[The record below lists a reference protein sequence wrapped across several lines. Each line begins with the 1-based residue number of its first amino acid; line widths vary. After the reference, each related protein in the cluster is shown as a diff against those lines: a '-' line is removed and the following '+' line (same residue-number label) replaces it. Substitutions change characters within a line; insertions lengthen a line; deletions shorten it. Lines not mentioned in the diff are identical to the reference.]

1 MELIGGT
8 NNKSI
13 PFTVRYGLF
22 LDDLKRFMTIIVASF
37 FRSAWIGPRPSS
49 VVSKENASTSISDSQ
64 AFKSWLTKHKLTEA
78 EFLDCVKGQRPPK
91 PFFPI
96 QTSNIFPAKVLV
108 LESNHGNQAVQAGIL
123 VITKGPLENQ
133 LCIFEA
139 NSVFLHTVHF
149 SQGDLQYIFKE
160 NVEKVTVETTEFS
173 GGKERKKMYAKV
185 KSCLERLSS
194 MPPPAHYAQLVY
206 VGSRPK
212 ATNCCLSE
220 PLSEMQ
226 VQHTPNL
233 KLWLGKR
240 NLTCSFFSS
249 LIKGLIP
256 PKATHTSTPAEE
268 KKMDQSESETI
279 DEKPK
284 VEGPPN
290 VPQEVVNE
298 TMSLTNALVSRVMK
312 CTSPDDPAV
321 QNVITGS
328 DDLALA
334 LFISKT
340 LSKAVMHYT
349 AVPRSNQASQD
360 IDSWSSNHI
369 KQPIQPI
376 APPRLSRSC
385 AAAPREES
393 GPSPVA
399 ISTGLSRETRAFE
412 STQNATSHYEPRGLP
427 GLRQPLFE
435 PRQRRRSGEHFN
447 NSWIEPPFKL
457 CKASNHFR

>member
-1 MELIGGT
+1 M
-8 NNKSI
+8 
-13 PFTVRYGLF
+13 
-22 LDDLKRFMTIIVASF
+22 
-37 FRSAWIGPRPSS
+37 
-49 VVSKENASTSISDSQ
+49 SDNQ
-64 AFKSWLTKHKLTEA
+64 AFKSWLSKHKLSES
-78 EFLDCVKGQRPPK
+78 EFLDCVKGQRPAK

-108 LESNHGNQAVQAGIL
+108 LESNPGQAVQAGIL

-149 SQGDLQYIFKE
+149 MHGDLSYIFKE

-212 ATNCCLSE
+212 ATNCCLNE
-220 PLSEMQ
+220 PLSELQ

-240 NLTCSFFSS
+240 NLTCLFFSS

-256 PKATHTSTPAEE
+256 PRTVTMNCNGAAAGTENE
-268 KKMDQSESETI
+268 KKMDLSNQSIELEQ
-279 DEKPK
+279 EAVEQKPMI
-284 VEGPPN
+284 VQEGPPN
-290 VPQEVVNE
+290 VSQEVVKE
-298 TMSLTNALVSRVMK
+298 TMGLTHALLSRVMK
-312 CTSPDDPAV
+312 CASPDDPSV
-321 QNVITGS
+321 QHVITGNE
-328 DDLALA
+328 DLALA

-349 AVPRSNQASQD
+349 ASGNNCASW
-360 IDSWSSNHI
+360 SSSSSSNHI
-369 KQPIQPI
+369 KPPQPI
-376 APPRLSRSC
+376 APPRLLSSKTHEEADHQS
-385 AAAPREES
+385 AAALASSADFQSQPIGNNHGTS
-393 GPSPVA
+393 DTIP
-399 ISTGLSRETRAFE
+399 
-412 STQNATSHYEPRGLP
+412 NATSHYEPRGLT
-427 GLRQPLFE
+427 GLRQPLLNYE